1 MPPQK
6 SLTLEGKVKNFLTP
20 AQKRVPIPAFAL
32 EWHPVFHDMFYSGY
46 AGLSRALSPLGSP
59 A

>member
-1 MPPQK
+1 M
-6 SLTLEGKVKNFLTP
+6 EGKVKNFLTP

-46 AGLSRALSPLGSP
+46 AGLSRALSPPGSP